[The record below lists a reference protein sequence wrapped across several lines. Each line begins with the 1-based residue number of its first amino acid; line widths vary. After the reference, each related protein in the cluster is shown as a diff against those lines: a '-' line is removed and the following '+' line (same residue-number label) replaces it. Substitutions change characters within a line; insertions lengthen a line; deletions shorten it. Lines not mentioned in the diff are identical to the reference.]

1 MNAIPYVCLF
11 VAVALI
17 YIPRGVMGRA
27 MAKQP
32 GGYDNN
38 TPRAQQANL
47 TGLALRAHG
56 AHLNAFE
63 AFTLFAP
70 AVLAC
75 EIRHVDISR
84 TAIAGV
90 AFVIFRAIYLALY
103 LGDKATAR
111 SAVWGLGLLT
121 TLGLYVLAILGG

>member
-1 MNAIPYVCLF
+1 MSAIPYACLIL
-11 VAVALI
+11 AVFLI
-17 YIPRGVMGRA
+17 FIPRGVMGRE

-38 TPRAQQANL
+38 TPRAAQANL
-47 TGLALRAHG
+47 TGAALRAHG

-75 EIRHVDISR
+75 ELRHVDVMR
-84 TAIAGV
+84 TAVVSV
-90 AFVIFRAIYLALY
+90 AFVVLRAIYLALY
-103 LGDKATAR
+103 LGDKASAR
-111 SAVWGLGLLT
+111 SSVWGLGLLA
-121 TLGLYVLAILGG
+121 TLGLYVLAAIGG